1 MHYSFTP
8 SDGRSVWVGGEKTQ
22 AHSNLL
28 YLAFRPGFYFTR
40 VMVIPRNF
48 RICFQNWKQT
58 QKMPMNWYD
67 SDTQDQNEICQI
79 VVHNIRVKTL
89 LTLYI
94 AHICIFVTCV
104 WNPIFFKKLD
114 TDCMIWKI
122 NNYSNICHSTF
133 SDKYKTEYVLK
144 HSFCD
149 LNVGFHLK
157 IKKFHSCWQENLSA
171 LPWA

>member
-1 MHYSFTP
+1 MHYVKCRCILKFMHYSFTP

-94 AHICIFVTCV
+94 VHICMFVTCV
-104 WNPIFFKKLD
+104 WNPIFFKNWILIVWYGKSLI
-114 TDCMIWKI
+114 TPIYAI
-122 NNYSNICHSTF
+122 PPFQTNIKQNMF
-133 SDKYKTEYVLK
+133 
-144 HSFCD
+144 
-149 LNVGFHLK
+149 
-157 IKKFHSCWQENLSA
+157 
-171 LPWA
+171 